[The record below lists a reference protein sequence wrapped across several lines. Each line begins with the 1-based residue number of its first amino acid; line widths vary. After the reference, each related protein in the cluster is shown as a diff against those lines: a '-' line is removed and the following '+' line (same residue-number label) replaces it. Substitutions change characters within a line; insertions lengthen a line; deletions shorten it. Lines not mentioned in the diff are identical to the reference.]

1 MCGGRVLIKHGG
13 IFNEGCNKRQIASII
28 SVLFFLPVIHMCNAS
43 VLCRRGRL
51 PHICSFVCESKVR
64 RQ

>member
-28 SVLFFLPVIHMCNAS
+28 SVLFFFYQSFICVMQVFFVGGVDYHTS
-43 VLCRRGRL
+43 VLL
-51 PHICSFVCESKVR
+51 FVRVK
-64 RQ
+64 